1 MKGNSVS
8 DPVTV
13 FKMVVPVSAWKIQ
26 VCCQRGE
33 HGIPSYGGPLNSLA
47 CHNTHKRNSNKDQRS
62 MSDIGWT
69 KTEFLW
75 LLVATSLNR
84 RPQTQCG
91 NLIIPCS
98 CGTSP
103 SIFELPPPDEV
114 TSHNSARSSW
124 RIAATCKGS
133 AVCPL
138 AHRAKLR
145 VRVLISTCVESFYT
159 RGD

>member
-1 MKGNSVS
+1 MKANSAS

-26 VCCQRGE
+26 VGCQRGE

-47 CHNTHKRNSNKDQRS
+47 CHTCAWSNTSERNSNNDHRP
-62 MSDIGWT
+62 MSDTGST

-84 RPQTQCG
+84 RPQTQSG
-91 NLIIPCS
+91 DLIIPCS

-103 SIFELPPPDEV
+103 SIFELPHPDEA
-114 TSHNSARSSW
+114 TSRKSARSSW
-124 RIAATCKGS
+124 ELLRRVKDQQFVRSPSARS
-133 AVCPL
+133 AV
-138 AHRAKLR
+138 
-145 VRVLISTCVESFYT
+145 
-159 RGD
+159 RGY